1 MTHYQLA
8 ERAIFT
14 KNTGPL
20 VVINKGGYQGIE
32 LYARDEKAAE
42 YVRVLETAAEQF
54 VDDEAQ
60 AYSVGNFETMESA
73 RHFGSMAYRHI
84 NKGVGA

>member
-20 VVINKGGYQGIE
+20 VVINKGAIQGIE
-32 LYARDEKAAE
+32 LYARNEKNSD
-42 YVRVLETAAEQF
+42 YVRVLECSAEQY
-54 VDDEAQ
+54 VDHEAQ
-60 AYSVGNFETMESA
+60 AYSVGNFETMENA

-84 NKGVGA
+84 NKSALN